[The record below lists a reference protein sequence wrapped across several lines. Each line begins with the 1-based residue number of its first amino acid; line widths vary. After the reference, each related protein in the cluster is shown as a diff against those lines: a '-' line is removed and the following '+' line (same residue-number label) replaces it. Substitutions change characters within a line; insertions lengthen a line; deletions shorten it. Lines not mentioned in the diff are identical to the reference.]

1 MFFFLSYNLN
11 DIFKYKIFTISDK
24 DGNISLDRIQEFEIF
39 FFLNLTLTLNFNL
52 IVGIASCDI
61 SDSHSPAIT
70 AVYRYYY
77 FRHLIG
83 SA

>member
-39 FFLNLTLTLNFNL
+39 FFFEFN
-52 IVGIASCDI
+52 SY
-61 SDSHSPAIT
+61 SQ
-70 AVYRYYY
+70 
-77 FRHLIG
+77 F
-83 SA
+83 